1 MSALVSRGV
10 VLLAV
15 FLLNGGSCVL
25 GEFYINLLYRGQS
38 DTNLTNYMDELF
50 ANHYANIPVRRIK
63 GHIMQPEPPDACQ
76 YVPLLPEN
84 HSSWFALVE
93 GYPSCAVEMVNNVRN
108 AGYKLIIAFSYNDT
122 NRSVSQEVKN
132 MQFPVAIVTEEYA
145 NYLKENA
152 LSNSSTDPITASVY
166 RNIFLSVIV
175 ISLPILLVLCCV
187 CLCCLGFCICACRR
201 EQDVDHQIHDIE
213 ERRRTF
219 EQLHRQERLARQ
231 ELIESILRQLQEL
244 QVDLGAQVPLGAAA
258 TKRLPKR
265 KYHVGKEVCDA
276 CAICVEDF
284 QEGSDV
290 RVLPCDHVFHPK
302 CVDEWLSNHSSLC
315 PLCKLNVSQNPNEGA
330 AVNIPPPPPPVL
342 SSSDEDTPFPATSGS
357 ESRLLPI
364 DRSRNNLQSRYGS
377 V

>member
-1 MSALVSRGV
+1 MSALVSRAV

-25 GEFYINLLYRGQS
+25 GKFYINLLYSGQA
-38 DTNLTNYMDELF
+38 DGNLTNYVDQLF
-50 ANHYANIPVRRIK
+50 ANHYANIPVGGIK
-63 GHIMQPEPPDACQ
+63 GHIIQPEPPDACH
-76 YVPLLPEN
+76 YIPLLPEN
-84 HSSWFALVE
+84 NSSWFALVE

-108 AGYKLIIAFSYNDT
+108 AGYKLVIAFSYNDT
-122 NRSVSQEVKN
+122 NRSVSRKVRN
-132 MQFPVAIVTEEYA
+132 MQFPVAIVTEDYA

-152 LSNSSTDPITASVY
+152 LSNSSTDPITALVY
-166 RNIFLSVIV
+166 SSNLLSVIV
-175 ISLPILLVLCCV
+175 ISLPTLLLLCCV
-187 CLCCLGFCICACRR
+187 CLCCLGFCIRVRR
-201 EQDVDHQIHDIE
+201 RDQDVEHQIHDIE

-315 PLCKLNVSQNPNEGA
+315 PLCKLDVSQKPNEGA

-357 ESRLLPI
+357 ESRLLPV
-364 DRSRNNLQSRYGS
+364 DRSHYTLQSRYGS

>member
-38 DTNLTNYMDELF
+38 DANLTNYMDELF

-201 EQDVDHQIHDIE
+201 EPDVDHQIHDIE

-315 PLCKLNVSQNPNEGA
+315 PLCKLNVSRNPNEGA

>member
-38 DTNLTNYMDELF
+38 DANLTNYMDELF
-50 ANHYANIPVRRIK
+50 ANHYANIPLRRIK

-201 EQDVDHQIHDIE
+201 EPDVDHQIHDIE

-315 PLCKLNVSQNPNEGA
+315 PLCKLNVSRNPNEGA

>member
-38 DTNLTNYMDELF
+38 DANLTNYMDELF
-50 ANHYANIPVRRIK
+50 ANHYANIPLRRIK

-122 NRSVSQEVKN
+122 NRSVSREVKN

-201 EQDVDHQIHDIE
+201 EPDVDHQIHDIE

-315 PLCKLNVSQNPNEGA
+315 PLCKLNVSRNPNEGA

>member
-1 MSALVSRGV
+1 MSAFLSRAF

-25 GEFYINLLYRGQS
+25 GEFYIDLLYNDQA
-38 DTNLTNYMDELF
+38 DNNLTNYMYQLF
-50 ANHYANIPVRRIK
+50 ANHYANIPTEGIG
-63 GHIMQPEPPDACQ
+63 GHIIQPEPRDACQ
-76 YVPLLPEN
+76 YVPLTEN
-84 HSSWFALVE
+84 LTGDWIALVE
-93 GYPSCAVEMVNNVRN
+93 GYPSCPIEMVNNVRN
-108 AGYKLIIAFSYNDT
+108 AGYKLVIAFSYNNT
-122 NRSVSQEVKN
+122 NRSLSQDVRN
-132 MQFPVAIVTEEYA
+132 MQFPVAIVTEDYA
-145 NYLKENA
+145 NYLKVNA
-152 LSNSSTDPITASVY
+152 LSKSSTDPITARVY
-166 RNIFLSVIV
+166 SSDFFPVFV
-175 ISLPILLVLCCV
+175 VSLPTLLLLCCV
-187 CLCCLGFCICACRR
+187 FLCCLGFCLCKRNRDPDIEYR
-201 EQDVDHQIHDIE
+201 IHDIE

-244 QVDLGAQVPLGAAA
+244 QVDLGAQVPLGAAE

-265 KYHVGKEVCDA
+265 KYHVGREVCDA

-284 QEGSDV
+284 REDNDV

-315 PLCKLNVSQNPNEGA
+315 PLCKLDVSRKPNEGA
-330 AVNIPPPPPPVL
+330 ARNIPPPPPALL

-357 ESRLLPI
+357 ESRLLPV
-364 DRSRNNLQSRYGS
+364 DRSHDHLQTRYGS